1 MKIRMPVL
9 TTHMALLLLI
19 ALSSPVSADDGATRL
34 ELPEEYVQFTMAGG
48 GRYAAFQLASQN
60 KVIVYDL
67 AAAEQAFQIEEV
79 APGDLLAGSQDKLVV
94 VSPSKMMASR
104 WDLKS
109 ARRDKVAIIKSSDT
123 PREALLGAAGNGPL
137 LLIGDKQAEW
147 FDLAN
152 LEPLEIQGPMFGGR
166 GNYGLCVHVS
176 AAGRTFAAIPTGYGP
191 VGYSVVHLEG
201 RRTTQ
206 VPFSSTSN
214 AIRWAQPSAD
224 GHLLLLPGGEVFNRN
239 GRPIAAKWLDG
250 AAVIPSLDPSYLV
263 AVRVDQRDS
272 EGKPM
277 AKLTVCSTADCQ
289 PLFTATGFEEIVPA
303 RINSWHDIAGALRM
317 GNQWR
322 VQLVP
327 KENLLVT
334 MPSDNRTIVI
344 RPFNLRKQ
352 LRRSIDD
359 YVYVRS
365 VPPLAATK
373 GETLR
378 YRVRVQSSTKDHR
391 ITLQDGPENAKLT
404 DGTLEWNVPAE
415 YSEPW
420 ARFLIAVSNADGK
433 EVFHS
438 FEVAVRDE
446 VEKP

>member
-1 MKIRMPVL
+1 ML
-9 TTHMALLLLI
+9 TTLMFLLLPI
-19 ALSSPVSADDGATRL
+19 ALSSPVDADDATTTL
-34 ELPEEYVQFTMAGG
+34 ELPEKYVQFTIAGG

-60 KVIVYDL
+60 KMVVYDL
-67 AAAEQAFQIEEV
+67 TAAEQVFQIDEV
-79 APGDLLAGSQDKLVV
+79 APGDLLAGSLDKLVV
-94 VSPSKMMASR
+94 VSPSKMMISR

-109 ARRDKVAIIKSSDT
+109 ARREKVAIIKSSDT
-123 PREALLGAAGNGPL
+123 PREALLGAAGDGPL
-137 LLIGDKQAEW
+137 LLIGDKQAQW
-147 FDLAN
+147 FDLEK

-176 AAGRTFAAIPTGYGP
+176 AEGRTFAAIPTGYGP
-191 VGYSVVHLEG
+191 VGYSVVHLDG
-201 RRTTQ
+201 HRTTQ
-206 VPFSSTSN
+206 VPLGSTSN

-239 GRPIAAKWLDG
+239 GRPIAAKWFDG
-250 AAVIPSLDPSYLV
+250 AAVIPSLDPSYLL
-263 AVRVDQRDS
+263 AVRVDQRDT

-277 AKLTVCSTADCQ
+277 AKFTVCSTADCQ
-289 PLFTATGFEEIVPA
+289 PLFTETGFEEIVPP

-365 VPPLAATK
+365 IPPLAVTK
-373 GETLR
+373 GEAFQ
-378 YRVRVQSSTKDHR
+378 YRVRVQSSTKSNR
-391 ITLQDGPENAKLT
+391 ITLQDGPESAKLT

-415 YSEPW
+415 FAEPW

-446 VEKP
+446 EEKP